1 MQISAYQLEHVQF
14 VVSYQP
20 VIMKDATHRQQLLF
34 VIKIRQLLL
43 LTVQEA
49 MLGVQDAGKA
59 VKTAN
64 TADFTF
70 VALKTGILRYIQ
82 ILNEIFR
89 IFDR

>member
-70 VALKTGILRYIQ
+70 FAFKILRYIQ